1 MSKRLILLVALALV
15 VGLTYTAYAEVQNVK
30 VGGDILIRGVAR
42 NNFDLKNGNA
52 GDKEDDQA
60 SFATST
66 VRVRIDAD
74 LTDNVSATVRLLNE
88 RLWGVESTLNSD
100 IDLDL
105 AYVTLKEFLYS
116 PLSLMVGRQELRYG
130 NGLIVGDPDTNRS
143 VASDLSDALNVPLA
157 EDLSSRKA
165 FDAIRAVLNYDPLV
179 VDLVYAKIDEGA
191 SSSSYINDNVARNDD
206 VDLMGINA
214 VYTLDKATT
223 LNPYFFVKSDSNGDK
238 TDKIYVPGILI
249 TSSPIE
255 DLKLSLEGAYQFG
268 KRRVTGTDTQTKRR
282 AWALQAGADYALK
295 KLPYSPMVGLQYT
308 YLSGDKNSSDSKY
321 KAWDPMFEDQ
331 TLNSIPNVLFANSN
345 MQVINLKGSMKPME
359 DVTVLVNYG
368 NYRLAQKLSGSQDLG
383 YGSGWTLTG
392 KKPLGNALDL
402 SAVYD
407 YTEDVQLAL
416 DLGWFFPG
424 KAFDKTDGRRTAN
437 QVIGSMKVTF

>member
-1 MSKRLILLVALALV
+1 MSKRLILLMALALV

-42 NNFDLKNGNA
+42 NNFDLKNSNTA
-52 GDKEDDQA
+52 GDKENDQA

-88 RLWGVESTLNSD
+88 RVWGEENEYNSD

-105 AYVTLKEFLYS
+105 AYFTLKEFLYS
-116 PLSLMVGRQELRYG
+116 PLTLMVGRQELRYG
-130 NGLIVGDPDTNRS
+130 NGLIVGDPDTNGS
-143 VASDLSDALNVPLA
+143 VTDASALSTVAA
-157 EDLSSRKA
+157 DLSSRKA
-165 FDAIRAVLNYDPLV
+165 FDAVRAILNYDPLV
-179 VDLVYAKIDEGA
+179 LDLVYAKVEE
-191 SSSSYINDNVARNDD
+191 NTVTRNDD

-223 LNPYFFVKSDSNGDK
+223 LNPYFFVKTDSSTDK
-238 TDKIYVPGILI
+238 TEKIYVPGILI
-249 TSSPIE
+249 SSSPIE
-255 DLKLSLEGAYQFG
+255 NLKLSLEGAYQFG
-268 KRRVTGTDTQTKRR
+268 KKNDLGNGKLR
-282 AWALQAGADYALK
+282 AWAIQAGGEYTFAKVKMTPAL
-295 KLPYSPMVGLQYT
+295 GLVYT
-308 YLSGDKNSSDSKY
+308 YLSGDKNSSDNKY

-331 TLNSIPNVLFANSN
+331 VPNSIPNALFYNSGA
-345 MQVINLKGSMKPME
+345 QVINVKGSIKPME
-359 DVTVLVNYG
+359 DLTLLANYG
-368 NYRLAQKLSGSQDLG
+368 NYRLTEKMTS
-383 YGSGWTLTG
+383 LTG
-392 KKPLGNALDL
+392 YNTTWSLNNKKDLGNALDL

-407 YTEDVQLAL
+407 YTEDVQLVL

-424 KAFDKTDGRRTAN
+424 KAFKDDRTAN